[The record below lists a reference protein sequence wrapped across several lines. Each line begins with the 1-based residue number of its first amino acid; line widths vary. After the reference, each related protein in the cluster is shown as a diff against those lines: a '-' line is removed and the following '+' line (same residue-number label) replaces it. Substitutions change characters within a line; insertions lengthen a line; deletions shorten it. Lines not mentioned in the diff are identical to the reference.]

1 MLGHKLFKIL
11 GKNQNLEVYGTVRT
25 SRPPAGL
32 FTDQEIERI
41 RPCVDADNFDTVI
54 RSFASIQPGIVINCI
69 GLIKQ
74 LPTASDPL
82 SAITI
87 NSQLPHRIS
96 MVCRTAGARL
106 IHISTDCVFDGV
118 RGNYIEQDHSNA
130 TDLYGRTKFLGE
142 VHYPPHCLTLRTS
155 IIGHEFK
162 GKLSLVEWFLAQK
175 GTAKG
180 FTKAVFSGLTT
191 VEMARVLETHVIPNP
206 SLTGLYHLSGS
217 PVSKHDLI
225 SLIAKV
231 YEKDIEIQQDSKT
244 VIDRSLNS
252 DRFRNATGYQP
263 PSWPDMIEA
272 MHGDF
277 LQAAY
282 YAREGH

>member
-1 MLGHKLFKIL
+1 
-11 GKNQNLEVYGTVRT
+11 N
-25 SRPPAGL
+25 
-32 FTDQEIERI
+32 
-41 RPCVDADNFDTVI
+41 CV
-54 RSFASIQPGIVINCI
+54 

-106 IHISTDCVFDGV
+106 IHISTDCVFDGSQ
-118 RGNYIEQDHSNA
+118 GNYTEQDHSSA

-142 VHYPPHCLTLRTS
+142 VHYSPHCLTLRTS

-162 GKLSLVEWFLAQK
+162 NKLSLVEWFLEQK
-175 GTAKG
+175 GSAKG

-191 VEMARVLETHVIPNP
+191 LEMAHVLETYVIPNP
-206 SLTGLYHLSGS
+206 SLTGLYHLSVD
-217 PVSKHDLI
+217 PISKHDLI

-231 YEKDIEIQQDSKT
+231 YKKDIEILQDSKM

-252 DRFRNATGYQP
+252 DRFRQATGYKP
-263 PSWPDMIEA
+263 PTWPELIKA
-272 MHGDF
+272 MHDDF
-277 LQAAY
+277 LQEPY
-282 YAREGH
+282 YAREGN